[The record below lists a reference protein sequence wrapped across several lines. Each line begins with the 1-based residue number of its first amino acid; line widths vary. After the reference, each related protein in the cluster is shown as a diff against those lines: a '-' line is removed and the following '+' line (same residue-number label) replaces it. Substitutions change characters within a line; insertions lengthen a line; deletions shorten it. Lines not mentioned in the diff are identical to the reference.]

1 MNTPATTPQ
10 AKSVLIEALHHSRR
24 RDAAR
29 VIHRYGHLIADD
41 VESEWPARLAAT
53 DACRCA
59 RPAENEQEKE
69 DFRMLRANSLI
80 ALVLLG
86 FGIAHVVGTT
96 LLLRGATP
104 HVTQAAIVTNQG
116 D

>member
-1 MNTPATTPQ
+1 
-10 AKSVLIEALHHSRR
+10 
-24 RDAAR
+24 
-29 VIHRYGHLIADD
+29 
-41 VESEWPARLAAT
+41 
-53 DACRCA
+53 
-59 RPAENEQEKE
+59 
-69 DFRMLRANSLI
+69 MLRANSLI

>member
-1 MNTPATTPQ
+1 MNTLSSTPP

-29 VIHRYGHLIADD
+29 VIHRYRHLIADD
-41 VESEWPARLAAT
+41 VESEWPAQLAAT
-53 DACRCA
+53 DARRCA

-69 DFRMLRANSLI
+69 DFRMLRANGLI
-80 ALVLLG
+80 GLVLLG
-86 FGIAHVVGTT
+86 FGIAHVVGAT
-96 LLLRGATP
+96 LLLRATTP
-104 HVTQAAIVTNQG
+104 HVTPAAIVANQG